1 MKIVMV
7 ASEARPFCKTGGLAD
22 VVYSLSKEL
31 VVQGEDVSIVL
42 PFYDTIR
49 RQLADEKLEKVAS
62 FHTHMSWRQQDV
74 AVYLAKRDGIKF
86 YLIEN
91 RQYFERGHIY
101 GDFDDG
107 ERFGFFTMA
116 VKELLLTLN
125 MNPDIVHV
133 HDWQAGM
140 LPCIMRVHADAR
152 GKFQNTKYVFTI
164 HNPAF
169 QGLMP
174 KFTLGDFYN
183 LTDELFDNGSLRF
196 KDQVSTLKAGIV
208 YSDKIT
214 TVSPTHRSELLTP
227 EGGMGLDGVLVYR
240 EWDFSGIL
248 NGIDYLEFNPENDS
262 QIEAPYNAKT
272 LISGKAKN
280 KEALLKAFNLPDTKG
295 PVYSLVTRITWQKGF
310 DIIFPAVEEV
320 VNRGATVI
328 MLGSGEYQYEQRWED
343 LRRKY
348 PDRIGIYIGYS
359 DPLAHKVY
367 AGSDFFIMPSLFEPC
382 GLGQMIAQRYGTLPI
397 VRRTGGLRDSVICY
411 DGNNEKESN
420 GFGFDAYS
428 AYEMNRTSHYAF
440 EVYHDKRLLHR
451 LMKNAMLTDNSWQK
465 STQEYLKVYKQLV
478 NKQRYIIY
486 GVQSS

>member
-31 VVQGEDVSIVL
+31 AVQGEDVSIIL
-42 PFYDTIR
+42 PFYDSVR
-49 RQLADEKLEKVAS
+49 RQLANEKLEKAAS
-62 FHTHMSWRQQDV
+62 FNTHMSWRQQNVDV
-74 AVYLAKRDGIKF
+74 YQINRDGIKY

-116 VKELLLTLN
+116 AKELMLAMK

-152 GKFQNTKYVFTI
+152 NKFTNTKYVFTI

-174 KFTLGDFYN
+174 KFTLGDFFN
-183 LTDELFDNGSLRF
+183 LTDELFDNGSVRF
-196 KDQVSTLKAGIV
+196 KDQVSTLKAGII

-214 TVSPTHRSELLTP
+214 TVSPTHHLELLTP

-248 NGIDYLEFNPENDS
+248 NGIDYLEFNPENDP
-262 QIEAPYNAKT
+262 QIEAAYNAKN

-310 DIIFPAVEEV
+310 DIIYPAVEEV

-328 MLGSGEYQYEQRWED
+328 MLGSGEYQYEQKWEE
-343 LRRKY
+343 LRRRY
-348 PDRIGIYIGYS
+348 PDRIGLYIGYS

-411 DGNNEKESN
+411 DGSNEETSN
-420 GFGFDAYS
+420 GFGFDSYS
-428 AYEMNRTSHYAF
+428 VYEMNRTAHYAF
-440 EVYHDKRLLHR
+440 EVYQDKKLLHR

-465 STQEYLKVYKQLV
+465 STQEYLKVYKQLI
-478 NKQRYIIY
+478 NK
-486 GVQSS
+486 

>member
-31 VVQGEDVSIVL
+31 AVQGEDVSIIL
-42 PFYDTIR
+42 PFYDSIR
-49 RQLADEKLEKVAS
+49 RQLVDEKLEKVAS
-62 FHTHMSWRQQDV
+62 FNTHMSWRQQSVDV
-74 AVYLAKRDGIKF
+74 YQINRDGIKY

-116 VKELLLTLN
+116 AKELMLALK
-125 MNPDIVHV
+125 MSPDIVHV

-152 GKFQNTKYVFTI
+152 GKFTNTKYVFTI

-183 LTDELFDNGSLRF
+183 LTDELFDNGSVRF
-196 KDQVSTLKAGIV
+196 KDQVSTLKAGII

-248 NGIDYLEFNPENDS
+248 NGIDYLEFNPEEDP
-262 QIEAPYNAKT
+262 QIEATYNAKT
-272 LISGKAKN
+272 LISGKAEN
-280 KEALLKAFNLPDTKG
+280 REALLKAFNLPDNKG
-295 PVYSLVTRITWQKGF
+295 PIYSLVTRITWQKGF
-310 DIIFPAVEEV
+310 DIIYPAVEEV

-328 MLGSGEYQYEQRWED
+328 MLGSGEYQYEQKWEE
-343 LRRKY
+343 LRSRY
-348 PDRIGIYIGYS
+348 PDRIGLYIGYS

-397 VRRTGGLRDSVICY
+397 VRRTGGLKDSVINY
-411 DGNNEKESN
+411 DGHNQKTSN
-420 GFGFDAYS
+420 GFGFDEYS
-428 AYEMNRTSHYAF
+428 AWEMTRTCIYAYDQ
-440 EVYHDKRLLHR
+440 YHDKPLLSQLIR
-451 LMKNAMLTDNSWQK
+451 NAMTTNNSWRK
-465 STQEYLKVYKQLV
+465 SAEQYLKMYRHAIKT
-478 NKQRYIIY
+478 K
-486 GVQSS
+486 

>member
-31 VVQGEDVSIVL
+31 AVQGEDVSIIL
-42 PFYDTIR
+42 PFYDSIR
-49 RQLADEKLEKVAS
+49 RQLANEKLEKAAS
-62 FHTHMSWRQQDV
+62 FSTHMSWRQQNVDV
-74 AVYLAKRDGIKF
+74 YQIKRDGVKY

-116 VKELLLTLN
+116 VKELMLTLK

-152 GKFQNTKYVFTI
+152 NKFTNTKYVFTI

-183 LTDELFDNGSLRF
+183 LTDELYDNGSVRF
-196 KDQVSTLKAGIV
+196 KDQVSTLKAGII

-214 TVSPTHRSELLTP
+214 TVSPTHHLELLTP

-248 NGIDYLEFNPENDS
+248 NGIDYLEFNPEDDP
-262 QIEAPYNAKT
+262 QIEASYNAKT

-280 KEALLKAFNLPDTKG
+280 REALLKAFNLTDNKG
-295 PVYSLVTRITWQKGF
+295 PIYSLVTRITWQKGF
-310 DIIFPAVEEV
+310 DIIYPAVEEV

-328 MLGSGEYQYEQRWED
+328 MLGSGEYQYEQKWED
-343 LRRKY
+343 LRRRY
-348 PDRIGIYIGYS
+348 PDRIGLYIGYS

-411 DGNNEKESN
+411 DGSNEETSN
-420 GFGFDAYS
+420 GFGFDSYS
-428 AYEMNRTSHYAF
+428 VYEMNRTAHYAF
-440 EVYHDKRLLHR
+440 EVYQDKKLLHR

-478 NKQRYIIY
+478 NK
-486 GVQSS
+486 

>member
-31 VVQGEDVSIVL
+31 AVQGEDVSIIL
-42 PFYDTIR
+42 PFYDSIR
-49 RQLADEKLEKVAS
+49 RQLGNEKLEKAA
-62 FHTHMSWRQQDV
+62 FFNTHMSWRQQSVD
-74 AVYLAKRDGIKF
+74 VYLVKRDGIKY

-116 VKELLLTLN
+116 AKELMLTLK

-152 GKFQNTKYVFTI
+152 NKFTNTKYVFTI

-214 TVSPTHRSELLTP
+214 TVSPTHHLELLTP

-248 NGIDYLEFNPENDS
+248 NGIDYLEFNPENDP
-262 QIEAPYNAKT
+262 QIEAPYNAKN
-272 LISGKAKN
+272 LVSGKAKN
-280 KEALLKAFNLPDTKG
+280 REALLKQFNLKDNKG
-295 PVYSLVTRITWQKGF
+295 PIYSLVTRITWQKGF

-328 MLGSGEYQYEQRWED
+328 MLGSGEYQYEQRWEE

-348 PDRIGIYIGYS
+348 PDRIGLYIGYS
-359 DPLAHKVY
+359 DPLAHKIY

-397 VRRTGGLRDSVICY
+397 VRRTGGLRDSVICF
-411 DGNNEKESN
+411 DDHNEETSN

-428 AYEMNRTSHYAF
+428 VYEMNRTAHYAF
-440 EVYHDKRLLHR
+440 EIYQDKKLLHR
-451 LMKNAMLTDNSWQK
+451 LMRNAMNTDNSWQK
-465 STQEYLKVYKQLV
+465 STQEYLKVYKQLT

-486 GVQSS
+486 GIQSS

>member
-31 VVQGEDVSIVL
+31 AVQGEDVSIIL
-42 PFYDTIR
+42 PFYDSIR
-49 RQLADEKLEKVAS
+49 RQLANEKLEKVAS
-62 FHTHMSWRQQDV
+62 FNTHMSWRQQNVDV
-74 AVYLAKRDGIKF
+74 YQINRDGIKY

-116 VKELLLTLN
+116 AKELMLAMK

-152 GKFQNTKYVFTI
+152 NKFTNTKYVFTI

-183 LTDELFDNGSLRF
+183 LTDELFDNGSVRF
-196 KDQVSTLKAGIV
+196 KDQVSTLKAGII

-214 TVSPTHRSELLTP
+214 TVSPTHHLELLTP

-248 NGIDYLEFNPENDS
+248 NGIDYLEFNPENDP
-262 QIEAPYNAKT
+262 QIEAAYNAKN

-310 DIIFPAVEEV
+310 DIIYPAVEEV

-328 MLGSGEYQYEQRWED
+328 MLGSGEYQYEQKWEE
-343 LRRKY
+343 LRRRY
-348 PDRIGIYIGYS
+348 PDRIGLYIGYS

-411 DGNNEKESN
+411 DGNNEETSN
-420 GFGFDAYS
+420 GFGFDSYS
-428 AYEMNRTSHYAF
+428 VYEMNRTAHYAF
-440 EVYHDKRLLHR
+440 EVYQDKKLLHR

-465 STQEYLKVYKQLV
+465 STQEYLKVYKQLI

-486 GVQSS
+486 GIQSS

>member
-7 ASEARPFCKTGGLAD
+7 ASESRPFCKTGGLAD

-31 VVQGEDVSIVL
+31 AVLGEDVSIIL
-42 PFYDTIR
+42 PFYDSVR
-49 RQLADEKLEKVAS
+49 RQLADEPLKKAAS
-62 FHTHMSWRQQDV
+62 FKTHMSWRKQTVDV
-74 AVYLAKRDGIKF
+74 YQVERDGINY

-116 VKELLLTLN
+116 AKELMLAKRMYPN
-125 MNPDIVHV
+125 IIHV

-140 LPCIMRVHADAR
+140 LPCILKMDPECRK
-152 GKFQNTKYVFTI
+152 KFAKTKFVFTI

-183 LTDELFDNGSLRF
+183 LTDDLFDNGSVRF

-208 YSDKIT
+208 YADKIT
-214 TVSPTHRSELLTP
+214 TVSPTHHLELLTP
-227 EGGMGLDGVLVYR
+227 EGGMGLDTVLRYR

-248 NGIDYLEFNPENDS
+248 NGIDYLEFNPGDDK
-262 QIEAPYNAKT
+262 QIAMPFTEKNLVT
-272 LISGKAKN
+272 GKKAN
-280 KEALLKAFNLPDTKG
+280 REALFKEYGLKNTRG
-295 PVYSLVTRITWQKGF
+295 PLFSLVTRITWQKGF
-310 DIIFPAVEEV
+310 DIIFPAIEEL
-320 VNRGATVI
+320 VNRGASI
-328 MLGSGEYQYEQRWED
+328 FMLGSGETGYEQRWED
-343 LRRKY
+343 LKRRY
-348 PDRIGIYIGYS
+348 PDRIGLYIGYS
-359 DPLAHKVY
+359 DSLAHKIY
-367 AGSDFFIMPSLFEPC
+367 AASDFFIMPSLFEPC

-411 DGNNEKESN
+411 GVNSAETSN

-428 AYEMNRTSHYAF
+428 AYEMKRTSHYAYD
-440 EVYHDKRLLHR
+440 VYQDKKLLHK

-465 STQEYLKVYKQLV
+465 STQEYLKLYNQLI
-478 NKQRYIIY
+478 K
-486 GVQSS
+486 

>member
-7 ASEARPFCKTGGLAD
+7 SSEARPFCKTGGLAD

-31 VVQGEDVSIVL
+31 AVLGEDVSIIL
-42 PFYDTIR
+42 PFYDSIR
-49 RQLADEKLEKVAS
+49 RQLANEPLKKAAS
-62 FHTHMSWRQQDV
+62 FKTHMSWRKQTVDV
-74 AVYLAKRDGIKF
+74 YQVQRDGINY

-116 VKELLLTLN
+116 AKEFMLTKRMYPN
-125 MNPDIVHV
+125 IIHV

-140 LPCIMRVHADAR
+140 LPCLLKMDNDCRK
-152 GKFQNTKYVFTI
+152 KFAKTKFVFTI

-183 LTDELFDNGSLRF
+183 LTDDLFDNGSVRF

-208 YSDKIT
+208 YADRIT
-214 TVSPTHRSELLTP
+214 TVSPTHHLELLTP
-227 EGGMGLDGVLVYR
+227 EGGMGLDTILHYR

-248 NGIDYLEFNPENDS
+248 NGIDYLEFNPADDQ
-262 QIEAPYNAKT
+262 QIAMPFTEKNLVTAK
-272 LISGKAKN
+272 KAN
-280 KEALLKAFNLPDTKG
+280 REALFKEFGLKNNTRG
-295 PVYSLVTRITWQKGF
+295 PLYSLVTRITWQKGF
-310 DIIFPAVEEV
+310 DIIFPAIEEL
-320 VNRGATVI
+320 VNRGASI
-328 MLGSGEYQYEQRWED
+328 FMLGSGEPGYEQRWED
-343 LRRKY
+343 LRRRY
-348 PDRIGIYIGYS
+348 PDKIGLYIGYS
-359 DPLAHKVY
+359 DALAHKIY
-367 AGSDFFIMPSLFEPC
+367 AASDFFIMPSLFEPC

-411 DGNNEKESN
+411 DGNNAETSN

-428 AYEMNRTSHYAF
+428 VYEMKRTSHYAYD
-440 EVYHDKRLLHR
+440 VYQDKKLLHK

-465 STQEYLKVYKQLV
+465 STQEYLKLYNQLI
-478 NKQRYIIY
+478 K
-486 GVQSS
+486 

>member
-7 ASEARPFCKTGGLAD
+7 SSEARPFCKTGGLAD

-31 VVQGEDVSIVL
+31 AVLGEDVSIIL
-42 PFYDTIR
+42 PFYDSIR
-49 RQLADEKLEKVAS
+49 RQLVNEPLKKAAS
-62 FHTHMSWRQQDV
+62 FKTHMSWRKQTVDV
-74 AVYLAKRDGIKF
+74 YQVQRDGINY

-91 RQYFERGHIY
+91 QQYFERGHIY

-116 VKELLLTLN
+116 VKEFLLTKRMYPN
-125 MNPDIVHV
+125 IIHV

-140 LPCIMRVHADAR
+140 LPCLLKVDQDCVK
-152 GKFQNTKYVFTI
+152 KFAKTKFVFTI

-169 QGLMP
+169 QGMMP

-183 LTDELFDNGSLRF
+183 LTDDLFDNGSVRF

-214 TVSPTHRSELLTP
+214 TVSPTHHLELLSP
-227 EGGMGLDGVLVYR
+227 EGGMGLDTVLRYR

-248 NGIDYLEFNPENDS
+248 NGIDYLEFNPGSDK
-262 QIEAPYNAKT
+262 QIAMEYSEKNLVSAK
-272 LISGKAKN
+272 KAN
-280 KEALLKAFNLPDTKG
+280 RDALFKEYGLKANKG
-295 PVYSLVTRITWQKGF
+295 PLYSLVTRITWQKGF
-310 DIIFPAVEEV
+310 DIIFPAVEELL
-320 VNRGATVI
+320 NRGASI
-328 MLGSGEYQYEQRWED
+328 FMLGSGESGYEQRWEE
-343 LRRKY
+343 LKRRY
-348 PDRIGIYIGYS
+348 PDKVGLYIGYS
-359 DPLAHKVY
+359 DSLAHKIY
-367 AGSDFFIMPSLFEPC
+367 AASDFFIMPSLFEPC

-411 DGNNEKESN
+411 DGNNAETSN

-428 AYEMNRTSHYAF
+428 AYEMTRTAHYAF
-440 EVYHDKRLLHR
+440 DVYQDKKLLHQ

-465 STQEYLKVYKQLV
+465 STQEYIKIYKLLK
-478 NKQRYIIY
+478 
-486 GVQSS
+486 